1 MNFKTEKA
9 MIHENCVQPVSYYKA
24 LKFND
29 YCNAPKIFDRSV
41 LANSADPV
49 RSRQKW
55 ITVNKQIQ
63 FRQLLEEPSEL
74 DLQS

>member
-1 MNFKTEKA
+1 MKC
-9 MIHENCVQPVSYYKA
+9 CVQHVSYYKA
-24 LKFND
+24 LKFKD
-29 YCNAPKIFDRSV
+29 YCNAPNIFDRLV

-49 RSRQKW
+49 MSRQNW

-63 FRQLLEEPSEL
+63 FRQLLEVPSEL

>member
-1 MNFKTEKA
+1 MG
-9 MIHENCVQPVSYYKA
+9 
-24 LKFND
+24 LKFKD
-29 YCNAPKIFDRSV
+29 YCNAPKSFDRSV

-49 RSRQKW
+49 RSCQNW

>member
-1 MNFKTEKA
+1 MNY
-9 MIHENCVQPVSYYKA
+9 CVQHVSYYKA
-24 LKFND
+24 LKFKDN
-29 YCNAPKIFDRSV
+29 CNAPKIFDRSV

-49 RSRQKW
+49 KTLQNW

-63 FRQLLEEPSEL
+63 FRQLLEEPSGL